1 MKDFIKNKINKFN
14 KVNLDFRKISKLN
27 KYFSHIKLEEKI
39 HRVANKYFQYFIRN
53 WKYSQDQLEK
63 SFQVNEN
70 KVDKQEAKSKRKS
83 CKFSLN
89 QNVIVYYPNLIPKF
103 YNGTIK
109 AINDETV
116 VVAYNLTHQV
126 LFNQNMIHVCLFGNK
141 ELKGYMLLLL
151 LCFFD

>member
-1 MKDFIKNKINKFN
+1 MVYGVKNRMNFTCLDYHSAFVHSKMPDKFDVYIKAPYGI
-14 KVNLDFRKISKLN
+14 
-27 KYFSHIKLEEKI
+27 
-39 HRVANKYFQYFIRN
+39 
-53 WKYSQDQLEK
+53 
-63 SFQVNEN
+63 QVNEN

-126 LFNQNMIHVCLFGNK
+126 LFNQNMIHVRLFGNK